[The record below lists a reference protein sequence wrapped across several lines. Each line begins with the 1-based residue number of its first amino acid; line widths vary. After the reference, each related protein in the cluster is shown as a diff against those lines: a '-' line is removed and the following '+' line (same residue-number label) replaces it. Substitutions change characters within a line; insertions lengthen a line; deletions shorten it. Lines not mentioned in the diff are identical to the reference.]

1 MATDIDKAP
10 EALQQLVADSDTG
23 GRKPQGLTRHII
35 FAVALVW
42 ALFQYWYASPL
53 PFALGWGILNDTE
66 ARAIHLA
73 FALFLSFAAWPA
85 FKRSPRDRVP
95 AIDWLLA
102 GLAAFAGAYIMLFYA
117 QLATRPGQPTQRG
130 EAFARL
136 RQPVVVDCVE
146 AAAHGQD
153 VFALQPVVLGCH
165 DQIETARVDAR
176 VENLHAAT
184 AAAGL
189 AQEPRGERGLAPAA
203 HGQIGQRPTQ
213 SRGERRPEGLR
224 RSGQEARGSP
234 SPRRARGKAQHL
246 DLARQSRGQRQRLV
260 LVACR
265 AVAHDPRAARSM
277 RGHPVHAPPQP
288 RTGSERGIGSAAR
301 GELGRESR

>member
-102 GLAAFAGAYIMLFYA
+102 GLAAFAGAYIMLF
-117 QLATRPGQPTQRG
+117 
-130 EAFARL
+130 
-136 RQPVVVDCVE
+136 
-146 AAAHGQD
+146 
-153 VFALQPVVLGCH
+153 
-165 DQIETARVDAR
+165 
-176 VENLHAAT
+176 
-184 AAAGL
+184 
-189 AQEPRGERGLAPAA
+189 
-203 HGQIGQRPTQ
+203 
-213 SRGERRPEGLR
+213 
-224 RSGQEARGSP
+224 
-234 SPRRARGKAQHL
+234 
-246 DLARQSRGQRQRLV
+246 
-260 LVACR
+260 
-265 AVAHDPRAARSM
+265 
-277 RGHPVHAPPQP
+277 
-288 RTGSERGIGSAAR
+288 
-301 GELGRESR
+301 